1 MRQVQ
6 TQVSEAK
13 LENVNVHGSLLVLH
27 PLPLT
32 SKCACQETCVMQ
44 GHDRN
49 LCRMTILLYMI
60 VGV

>member
-27 PLPLT
+27 PLPLPYVKMRLPRDLRDAGT
-32 SKCACQETCVMQ
+32 
-44 GHDRN
+44 
-49 LCRMTILLYMI
+49 
-60 VGV
+60 